1 MGRGIALLAAAT
13 LLAGCASTS
22 TLYHWG
28 RYQDLIYASYVEP
41 GKVPLEAEVEKLE
54 QDRQQALAANK
65 RLPPGWHA
73 HLGLLYYQLGKAD
86 QALQELGRE
95 KAEFPESGVF
105 IDRLVGN
112 LSR

>member
-1 MGRGIALLAAAT
+1 MSRGGALLAAAA
-13 LLAGCASTS
+13 LLTGCASTT

-28 RYQDLIYASYVEP
+28 HYQDLIYASYVEP
-41 GKVPLEAEVEKLE
+41 GKLPLEAEVEKLE

-73 HLGLLYYQLGKAD
+73 HVGLLYYQLGKSD

-95 KAEFPESGVF
+95 KAEFPESAVF
-105 IDRLVGN
+105 IDHLLGN